1 MLISSNFNSISCII
15 RSFYYHKFLFP
26 YDLRL
31 QMLFG
36 EWALYVYLIYI
47 TLFHLPILFSAIL
60 RRGIKYSKYI
70 LKVWKMKIDEGNLI
84 MIRHGLLIVRALV
97 I

>member
-1 MLISSNFNSISCII
+1 
-15 RSFYYHKFLFP
+15 
-26 YDLRL
+26 
-31 QMLFG
+31 MLFG

-47 TLFHLPILFSAIL
+47 ILFHLPILFSAIL
-60 RRGIKYSKYI
+60 RRGTKYSKYI

-84 MIRHGLLIVRALV
+84 MIHHGLLIVRALV